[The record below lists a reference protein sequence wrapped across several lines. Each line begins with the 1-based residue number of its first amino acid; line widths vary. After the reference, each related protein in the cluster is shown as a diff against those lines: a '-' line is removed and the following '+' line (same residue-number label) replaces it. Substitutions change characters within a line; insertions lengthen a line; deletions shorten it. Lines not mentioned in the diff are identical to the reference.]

1 MTKHSGLWNIRVVV
15 FIIYFMLWR
24 LNFRSVFR
32 YFWGL
37 IFRWLPEMRWSDRIL
52 AFKSLIEVELDVF
65 EWWDN
70 FLITSWFNHGYNRG
84 YVAFIKY
91 HFSNFSVAFIFCNH
105 RISQIIT
112 IWFSKWPISQFHTKW
127 NQNSPPQPRWNL
139 QIPYFLE

>member
-112 IWFSKWPISQFHTKW
+112 NWFSKSPISQVHTKW
-127 NQNSPPQPRWNL
+127 NQKGQPQPRWNL
-139 QIPYFLE
+139 